1 MKTVLII
8 GGNRFVG
15 KALSKVL
22 LEKNY
27 SVDVFNRSGTS
38 ADSNINIIKGNRNN
52 EKDVDK
58 IDFTKYECIVD
69 MCLFFPSQFQLIKN
83 KISKD
88 TNYIFV
94 SSGAADKRYVELF
107 GDYGRDKLE
116 IEEMIKLSDINF
128 DIIRPSY
135 IVGINNHR
143 PRLGYFI
150 DRLANNK
157 TIEVAGN
164 GKNLINIVFV
174 EDVVEVLKKLVL
186 RHTPKMKTY
195 NVSSDKSWSVMELIF
210 IIKEK
215 FFQDIDEIK
224 VSHDRL
230 ESLFCG
236 FDFELNN
243 TDIRND
249 LNIDFIDIDDGLEKY
264 MEWYEVSKS

>member
-1 MKTVLII
+1 VKVVLII
-8 GGNRFVG
+8 GDNRFVG

-38 ADSNINIIKGNRNN
+38 IDSNINIIKGDRNN
-52 EKDVDK
+52 KNDVDK
-58 IDFTKYECIVD
+58 IDFTKYDCIVD
-69 MCLFFPSQFQLIKN
+69 MCLFQPSQFQLIKN
-83 KISKD
+83 KISKG

-94 SSGAADKRYVELF
+94 SSGVADGRYVKLF
-107 GDYGRDKLE
+107 GDYGRDKLK
-116 IEEMIKLSDINF
+116 IENMIKLSDINF

-135 IVGINNHR
+135 IVGVNNHR

-157 TIEVAGN
+157 VIEVAGD

-186 RHTPKMKTY
+186 RNKPKMKTY
-195 NVSSDKSWSVMELIF
+195 NVSGDKSWSVMDLIF

-224 VSHDRL
+224 VSHDKL
-230 ESLFCG
+230 ESLFCS
-236 FDFELNN
+236 FDFELDN
-243 TDIRND
+243 TDIRTD
-249 LNIDFIDIDDGLEKY
+249 LNISFTDIEDGLEKY